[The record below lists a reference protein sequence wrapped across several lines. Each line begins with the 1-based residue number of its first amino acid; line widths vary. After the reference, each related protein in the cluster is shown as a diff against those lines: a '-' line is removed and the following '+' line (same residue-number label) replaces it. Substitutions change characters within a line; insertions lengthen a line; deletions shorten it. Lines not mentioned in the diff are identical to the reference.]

1 MMRRSTVSSLALTL
15 ALPVL
20 AWAQGTPNFS
30 GTWKLDKADPP
41 LAAGRGGRGGAA
53 PAAAPGAGGG
63 GAYGNE
69 NAFTAAPS
77 TIVVNQTATGITVQ
91 IGAEKESFTLDDTL
105 TVVPVGDINALKTR
119 AHWDG
124 TKLHLHFKEGMN
136 FGRDVLSLSGGILT
150 VQRDLESGGG
160 STTRILT
167 YTKQ

>member
-1 MMRRSTVSSLALTL
+1 MTKRSTLVLLALVL
-15 ALPVL
+15 ALP
-20 AWAQGTPNFS
+20 AAGWAQGAANFS

-41 LAAGRGGRGGAA
+41 LETGRGGRGGGA
-53 PAAAPGAGGG
+53 PAAAPAAGGN
-63 GAYGNE
+63 AYGNE

-77 TIVVNQTATGITVQ
+77 TIMINQTANGITVQ
-91 IGAEKESFTLDDTL
+91 IGSEKETFTLDDKL
-105 TVVPVGDINALKTR
+105 TIVPAGDINALKTH

-124 TKLHLHFKEGMN
+124 SKLHLHFKEGMN
-136 FGRDVLSLSGGILT
+136 FGRDVLTLSGTTLT